1 MTRQALMIR
10 SLVFQREYIMRLI
23 IAAAVLAAGFA
34 APASALTFKKG
45 EVLGPDGNVY
55 TGASPEQIDRLIERA
70 ADQDLPAGVVGNNVF
85 VVVEEQVSFVPVS
98 DLSGKTKESQLQV
111 IGNQVVQDMTG
122 NDEITFEQVQ
132 ALNEASAATGQ
143 DISELLAEGGIEGL
157 DAELVAELQDVAS
170 ETGIDFENLV
180 AVNTVLE
187 SLPDNQV
194 EQLMDDLGQ
203 MIDEGFADEINETLT
218 ALSEIEGGLEN
229 ALNFG
234 SLAECEAAGASNCAE
249 TAAIMEANNPG

>member
-1 MTRQALMIR
+1 
-10 SLVFQREYIMRLI
+10 MRLI
-23 IAAAVLAAGFA
+23 IAAAVLAVGFA

-55 TGASPEQIDRLIERA
+55 TGASPEQLDRLIERA

-85 VVVEEQVSFVPVS
+85 VVVEDQVSFVPVT
-98 DLSGKTKESQLQV
+98 DIVGKTKESQLQV
-111 IGNQVVQDMTG
+111 IGDQVVRDMTG
-122 NDEITFEQVQ
+122 NDDITFEQVQ

-157 DAELVAELQDVAS
+157 DEELVAELQNVAS
-170 ETGIDFENLV
+170 ETGIDFDNLV

-187 SLPDNQV
+187 TLPDDQV
-194 EQLMDDLGQ
+194 EQLMSDLGQ

-249 TAAIMEANNPG
+249 TAAIMEAGAPGS